1 MANINFRPNKG
12 KSVKDP
18 SKPQKIYIRYCV
30 GRKVDFNA
38 STNASVLIED
48 WDMEKQRV
56 KNRSHLT
63 NRQEVNSLLTNLTK
77 YFEDFEAENIK
88 NGITPTYETVKNFFN
103 DFFTE
108 HKPED
113 KPMTFWEFTEQYIHE
128 AKTKPNPIT
137 KKPLSKNTLKD
148 YILTRNVLQQFNN
161 EVKRFDFD
169 DIDSEWYSKFCDWCD
184 QRGFKDNYKGKHIKT
199 LKTFMNVALEKSM
212 TTNRNHLHR
221 TFSVFKEETENIY
234 LSLNELQQFWEL
246 DLSENPTKELARDL
260 FLIGCYTGL
269 RVSDYGNLKP
279 SSIRDLQGVKMFVV
293 KTQKTKQTVAIPMH
307 PIVESILIKYNGI
320 PPKMFDQKIN
330 YNIKLVAK
338 EVELVND
345 VETTAT
351 IGGKEVT
358 IKRKKYE
365 LVTTH
370 TARRSFCTNAY
381 LTGMDSHDIMAI
393 SGHST
398 EKNFL
403 KYIKVTP
410 EERAVKMSKS
420 KFFTNATAL
429 KVV

>member
-1 MANINFRPNKG
+1 
-12 KSVKDP
+12 
-18 SKPQKIYIRYCV
+18 
-30 GRKVDFNA
+30 
-38 STNASVLIED
+38 
-48 WDMEKQRV
+48 
-56 KNRSHLT
+56 
-63 NRQEVNSLLTNLTK
+63 
-77 YFEDFEAENIK
+77 
-88 NGITPTYETVKNFFN
+88 
-103 DFFTE
+103 
-108 HKPED
+108 
-113 KPMTFWEFTEQYIHE
+113 
-128 AKTKPNPIT
+128 
-137 KKPLSKNTLKD
+137 
-148 YILTRNVLQQFNN
+148 
-161 EVKRFDFD
+161 
-169 DIDSEWYSKFCDWCD
+169 
-184 QRGFKDNYKGKHIKT
+184 
-199 LKTFMNVALEKSM
+199 MNVALEKSM

-279 SSIRDLQGVKMFVV
+279 TSIRDLQGVKMFVV